1 MAKRARASAII
12 RGARRFNSLRFSPI
26 RSEPASNSEASAAG
40 AALEELAGYK
50 VSYDRESPF
59 PVYVLGFLAALLLAG
74 AFATRMW
81 ILFALGVAAS
91 SFAYY
96 NFPLTETGRARLG
109 ANQYGVFIEGFGLVQ
124 WRAIDRIDLGVIA
137 VRAMTLHELRIALK
151 QPLGRALIAD
161 WRKVPWWRA
170 LMRLPWKMT
179 GDNVVAV
186 KLDPFDQE
194 PEAIHR
200 TLQRMWR
207 HYRS

>member
-1 MAKRARASAII
+1 MAAGRQASAIM
-12 RGARRFNSLRFSPI
+12 RVSRCFNSIRFSPI
-26 RSEPASNSEASAAG
+26 RSEPASESEAFAAG

-81 ILFALGVAAS
+81 VLFGLGVAAAS
-91 SFAYY
+91 LAYY
-96 NFPLTETGRARLG
+96 NFPLTESRKARLG
-109 ANQYGVFIEGFGLVQ
+109 ANQYGVFIDGFGLVQ

-137 VRAMTLHELRIALK
+137 VRAMTLHELRIGLK

-161 WRKVPWWRA
+161 WRRVPWWRM

-207 HYRS
+207 YYRS